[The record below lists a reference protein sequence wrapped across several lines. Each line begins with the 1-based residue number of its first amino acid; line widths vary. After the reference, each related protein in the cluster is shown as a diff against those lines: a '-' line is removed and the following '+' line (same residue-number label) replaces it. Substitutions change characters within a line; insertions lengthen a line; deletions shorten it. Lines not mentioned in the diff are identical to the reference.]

1 MTPIARRSL
10 AQKIAVGEEEAKIS
24 SVAARPD
31 GGVHRLDLDLDQI
44 ALRLE
49 SRIGQRRDEAEAPVL
64 ALRDR
69 QRTVHERDPPVAQ
82 LEEMLA
88 GKPAAE
94 HVVDDDGRDVAGR
107 AAMVEEHERDAAV
120 GQPFEIA
127 LVLARGIDDDPAH
140 ALARERIERAP
151 LVGQQPVGVADH
163 DRLAVRRG
171 QVLGAAGDLGE
182 ERVPDVR
189 HDQPDERRLPG
200 PQRRG
205 RAVRHPAERRDRV
218 AHADAGR
225 LGDPLGP
232 VDDVRDRPH
241 GHARALRDVAD
252 RDRGRVCHAPRVVDY

>member
-1 MTPIARRSL
+1 MPAPAEPVDDADREEVVGAEDRRRGGG
-10 AQKIAVGEEEAKIS
+10 GEELLGRRQ
-24 SVAARPD
+24 AR

-44 ALRLE
+44 ALRIE
-49 SRIGQRRDEAEAPVL
+49 AGIGQRRDEAEAPVL

-69 QRTVHERDPPVAQ
+69 QRAVHERDPAVAQ

-88 GKPAAE
+88 GEPAAE
-94 HVVDDDGRDVAGR
+94 DVVDDDGGDVAGR
-107 AAMVEEHERDAAV
+107 AAMVEKHERDAAV

-127 LVLARGIDDDPAH
+127 LVLARGVDDDPAH
-140 ALARERIERAP
+140 ALPRQRVERAP

-189 HDQPDERRLPG
+189 HDQADERRLPG

-205 RAVRHPAERRDRV
+205 GAVRHPAERRRS
-218 AHADAGR
+218 R
-225 LGDPLGP
+225 L
-232 VDDVRDRPH
+232 
-241 GHARALRDVAD
+241 A
-252 RDRGRVCHAPRVVDY
+252 RGRGWTR